1 MREDVNDTL
10 CFVNLQNLSIIYTFQ
25 FIPGWGK
32 SVNNKLKPQ
41 TLDLPLNQVKAA
53 SCLHNSA
60 HLARL
65 EAKGSIFKLLLHVS
79 LAKVSEVASLT
90 GRRAVGFG
98 ESELTKCDT
107 TRLDLLLVVLDDLK
121 SLLLGARNLS
131 LQPIVLVSDQCD
143 CRIWWSGMRTSL
155 QLLGR
160 RLSRCLTS
168 R

>member
-1 MREDVNDTL
+1 M
-10 CFVNLQNLSIIYTFQ
+10 
-25 FIPGWGK
+25 
-32 SVNNKLKPQ
+32 
-41 TLDLPLNQVKAA
+41 KAA

-79 LAKVSEVASLT
+79 LAKVSEVTSLT

-121 SLLLGARNLS
+121 GLLLGARDLS
-131 LQPIVLVSDQCD
+131 LQ
-143 CRIWWSGMRTSL
+143 
-155 QLLGR
+155 
-160 RLSRCLTS
+160 
-168 R
+168 